1 MGVALRGLSL
11 SGEVCNRTEGR
22 QSGYTLS
29 QDHRVSVPWFKLSS
43 QVKGQNKEWKCL
55 KLFFHRFLIN
65 GTTKVFLSQI
75 HPQVENLLE
84 RRAF

>member
-1 MGVALRGLSL
+1 MAQMQGTAALGVALRGLSL

-43 QVKGQNKEWKCL
+43 QVKGQNKECSI
-55 KLFFHRFLIN
+55 F
-65 GTTKVFLSQI
+65 
-75 HPQVENLLE
+75 
-84 RRAF
+84 